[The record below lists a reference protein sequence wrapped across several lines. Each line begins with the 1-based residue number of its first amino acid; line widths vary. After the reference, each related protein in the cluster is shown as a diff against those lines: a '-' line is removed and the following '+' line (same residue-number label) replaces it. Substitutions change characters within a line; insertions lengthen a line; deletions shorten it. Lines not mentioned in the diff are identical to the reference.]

1 MNVYY
6 TKGERI
12 SNKKSEEAMGSE
24 NGENGHKAAEKSNK
38 WTLENKIYI

>member
-12 SNKKSEEAMGSE
+12 SNKKSEEAMGVKMVKMVIKLQRKVINE
-24 NGENGHKAAEKSNK
+24 H
-38 WTLENKIYI
+38 